1 MLLDKY
7 KKIIAAFIFAFLS
20 VSVFAADTS
29 ALVKKQLT
37 AAEDAMDEDDVETA
51 YKKVN
56 GALQMMNEE
65 TPATLRSS
73 VLSEAKLIY
82 QQKLELI
89 VQEYDGVALSDI
101 KIMLEK
107 YPEVKNTKTE
117 KLLSQIEE
125 NQKIAAENQRKAELA
140 ASEAAAQKRHLE
152 EQQSI
157 KQQTQALERQNEALS
172 KQNEAISKQAESN
185 AELAESMKN
194 QAESMKNQAETQ
206 AELAESM
213 KSQAEEIAKSNENSA
228 KNLKAIQDG
237 FAGMQDSMSNQAEA
251 LKESSQ
257 VQAKS
262 ATIMVVSIIGIAVL
276 ILIIVLVV
284 IVIARRSMQQQ
295 AERQE
300 QYMQAFRLIAEN
312 TSNTNRIML
321 GGVTDLYG
329 NHGEALKLAGTSTWA
344 PAQALPDVTFTPEEE
359 EELKQLAVK
368 CEEIG
373 AKIDQ
378 ITNRKNNSKNISEL
392 VYKLSMQLGLSQGIA
407 MLNFCASMIYDA
419 GFLGVDP
426 SIWEAEKLTDAQKEE
441 MRNHVNIA
449 EKYLDFVPKKYWA
462 VFDDASKKHH
472 ENMDGSGYPNG
483 LKGDEIPQIARLIR
497 VAETFVALSSRR
509 NYRQAMDK
517 ETAIAKLREQ
527 PEYYDTA
534 VVDML
539 DQIV

>member
-7 KKIIAAFIFAFLS
+7 KKIIAAFIFAFLAA
-20 VSVFAADTS
+20 SVFAADTT

-37 AAEDAMDEDDVETA
+37 AAEDAMDEGDIETA

-56 GALQMMNEE
+56 GALQMMNDE
-65 TPATLRSS
+65 TSSTLRAS
-73 VLSEAKLIY
+73 VISEAKLVY
-82 QQKLELI
+82 QQKLERL
-89 VQEYDGVALSDI
+89 VEKYDGTALSDV

-107 YPEVKNTKTE
+107 YPDVKNTKTE
-117 KLLSQIEE
+117 KLLAQIEE
-125 NQKIAAENQRKAELA
+125 NQKVAAENQRKAELA
-140 ASEAAAQKRHLE
+140 ASEAAAQKRHNE
-152 EQQSI
+152 EQQSM
-157 KQQTQALERQNEALS
+157 KQQTQALEKQNEAIS
-172 KQNEAISKQAESN
+172 KQNEALSKQAESN
-185 AELAESMKN
+185 AELAESMK
-194 QAESMKNQAETQ
+194 TQ
-206 AELAESM
+206 AEEL
-213 KSQAEEIAKSNENSA
+213 AKSNENSE
-228 KNLKAIQDG
+228 KNLKAIQEG
-237 FAGMQDSMSNQAEA
+237 FAGMQDSMSDQAEA
-251 LKESSQ
+251 LKESSKA
-257 VQAKS
+257 QAKS
-262 ATIMVVSIIGIAVL
+262 TTIMVFSIVGIAVL

-284 IVIARRSMQQQ
+284 IIIARRSMKQQ

-329 NHGEALKLAGTSTWA
+329 GNGEALKLAGTSTWA
-344 PAQALPDVTFTPEEE
+344 PAAALPDVTFTPEDE

-373 AKIDQ
+373 SKIDQ

-392 VYKLSMQLGLSQGIA
+392 VYKLSMQLGLSQGNA

-426 SIWEAEKLTDAQKEE
+426 SIWEAETLTDAQKEE
-441 MRNHVNIA
+441 MHNHVNIA
-449 EKYLDFVPKKYWA
+449 EKYLDFVPKKYWE

-497 VAETFVALSSRR
+497 VAETYVAMSSRR

-517 ETAIAKLREQ
+517 ETAIEKLREQ
-527 PEYYDTA
+527 PQFYDTA

-539 DQIV
+539 DKIV

>member
-1 MLLDKY
+1 MLLGKY
-7 KKIIAAFIFAFLS
+7 KRIIAALIFAFVT

-37 AAEDAMDEDDVETA
+37 AAEDAMDEGDIETA

-65 TPATLRSS
+65 TSSTLRAS
-73 VLSEAKLIY
+73 VISEAKLVYSERLNSI
-82 QQKLELI
+82 LEK
-89 VQEYDGVALSDI
+89 YDGAALSDI
-101 KIMLEK
+101 NIMIEK
-107 YPEVKNTKTE
+107 YPEVKNTKIE
-117 KLLSQIEE
+117 KLLAQIEE
-125 NQKIAAENQRKAELA
+125 KQKIDAEKQRKAEIA
-140 ASEAAAQKRHLE
+140 ASEAAAQKRHNE

-157 KQQTQALERQNEALS
+157 RQQTQALEKQNEALS
-172 KQNEAISKQAESN
+172 QQREAMEKQNEAISKQAES
-185 AELAESMKN
+185 
-194 QAESMKNQAETQ
+194 Q

-213 KSQAEEIAKSNENSA
+213 KTQAEELAKSNENSE
-228 KNLKAIQDG
+228 KNLKAIQEG
-237 FAGMQDSMSNQAEA
+237 FAGISDTMS
-251 LKESSQ
+251 ESTKAQ
-257 VQAKS
+257 TKS
-262 ATIMVVSIIGIAVL
+262 TKIMVFAIVGIALL

-284 IVIARRSMQQQ
+284 IVIARRSMKQQ

-312 TSNTNRIML
+312 TGNTNRIML
-321 GGVTDLYG
+321 GGATDLYG
-329 NHGEALKLAGTSTWA
+329 QSAPLKLAGTSTWA
-344 PAQALPDVTFTPEEE
+344 PAAALPDVTFTPEDE

-373 AKIDQ
+373 AQIDQ
-378 ITNRKNNSKNISEL
+378 VTNRKNNSKNVSEL
-392 VYKLSMQLGLSQGIA
+392 VYKLSMALGLSQGNA
-407 MLNFCASMIYDA
+407 MLNFCAAMIYDA

-426 SIWEAEKLTDAQKEE
+426 SIWEADTLTDAQKEE
-441 MRNHVNIA
+441 MHNHVNIA
-449 EKYLDFVPKKYWA
+449 EKYLDFVPKKYWQ

-497 VAETFVALSSRR
+497 VAETFVSMSSRR

-517 ETAIAKLREQ
+517 ETAIEKLREQ
-527 PEYYDTA
+527 PGFYDSA
-534 VVDML
+534 VVDTL

>member
-7 KKIIAAFIFAFLS
+7 KKIIAALIFASLS
-20 VSVFAADTS
+20 ISVFAADTS

-37 AAEDAMDEDDVETA
+37 AAEDAMDEDDIETA

-65 TPATLRSS
+65 TSANLRAS
-73 VLSEAKLIY
+73 VISEAKLIY
-82 QQKLELI
+82 QQKLERL
-89 VQEYDGVALSDI
+89 VDNYDGIALSDI
-101 KIMLEK
+101 KIMIEK

-125 NQKIAAENQRKAELA
+125 NQKVAAENQRKAELA
-140 ASEAAAQKRHLE
+140 ASEAAAQKRHNE

-157 KQQTQALERQNEALS
+157 KQQTQALEKQNQAMEKQNEAL
-172 KQNEAISKQAESN
+172 SKQAESN
-185 AELAESMKN
+185 AELAESMK
-194 QAESMKNQAETQ
+194 TQ
-206 AELAESM
+206 AEEL
-213 KSQAEEIAKSNENSA
+213 AKSNENSE
-228 KNLKAIQDG
+228 KNLKAIQEG
-237 FAGMQDSMSNQAEA
+237 FAGMQDSMSEQSEA
-251 LKESSQ
+251 LKESSKA
-257 VQAKS
+257 QAKS
-262 ATIMVVSIIGIAVL
+262 TTIMVFSIIGIAVL
-276 ILIIVLVV
+276 ILIIVFVV
-284 IVIARRSMQQQ
+284 IVIARRSMKQQ

-329 NHGEALKLAGTSTWA
+329 GNGEALKLAGTSSWA
-344 PAQALPDVTFTPEEE
+344 PAAALPDVTFTPEDE

-373 AKIDQ
+373 TKIDQ
-378 ITNRKNNSKNISEL
+378 ITNRKNNSKNVSEL
-392 VYKLSMQLGLSQGIA
+392 VYKLSMQLGLSKCNS
-407 MLNFCASMIYDA
+407 MLYFCAAMIYDA

-426 SIWEAEKLTDAQKEE
+426 EIWSAETLTEDQKEE
-441 MRNHVNIA
+441 MRSHVNIA
-449 EKYLDFVPKKYWA
+449 EKYLDFVPKKYWE

-483 LKGDEIPQIARLIR
+483 LMGDEIPQIARLIR
-497 VAETFVALSSRR
+497 VAETYVSMSSRR

-517 ETAIAKLREQ
+517 ETAIEKLREQ
-527 PEYYDTA
+527 PGFYDSA
-534 VVDML
+534 VVDTL

>member
-7 KKIIAAFIFAFLS
+7 KKIIAVFIFAF
-20 VSVFAADTS
+20 VAAGVFAADTS

-37 AAEDAMDEDDVETA
+37 AAEDAMDDGDIETA

-56 GALQMMNEE
+56 GALQMMNDE
-65 TPATLRSS
+65 TTPTLRAS
-73 VLSEAKLIY
+73 VISEAKLVY
-82 QQKLELI
+82 QQKLEAILAK
-89 VQEYDGVALSDI
+89 YDGAALSDV

-107 YPEVKNTKTE
+107 YPDVKNTKTE
-117 KLLSQIEE
+117 KLLAQIEE
-125 NQKIAAENQRKAELA
+125 EQKVAAENQRKAELA
-140 ASEAAAQKRHLE
+140 ASEAAAQKRHNE

-157 KQQTQALERQNEALS
+157 KQQTQALEKQNEAMEKQNEAL
-172 KQNEAISKQAESN
+172 SKQAESN
-185 AELAESMKN
+185 AELAESMK
-194 QAESMKNQAETQ
+194 TQ
-206 AELAESM
+206 AEEL
-213 KSQAEEIAKSNENSA
+213 AKSNENSE
-228 KNLKAIQDG
+228 KNLKAIQEG
-237 FAGMQDSMSNQAEA
+237 FAGMQDSMSDQAEA
-251 LKESSQ
+251 LKESSKA
-257 VQAKS
+257 QAKS
-262 ATIMVVSIIGIAVL
+262 TTIMVFSIVGIAIL

-284 IVIARRSMQQQ
+284 IVIARRSMKLQ

-321 GGVTDLYG
+321 GGATDLYG
-329 NHGEALKLAGTSTWA
+329 QGAPLKLAGTSSWA
-344 PAQALPDVTFTPEEE
+344 PAAALPDVTFTPEDE

-373 AKIDQ
+373 TKIDQ
-378 ITNRKNNSKNISEL
+378 ITNRKNNSKNVSEL
-392 VYKLSMQLGLSQGIA
+392 VYKLSMQLGLSQGNS
-407 MLNFCASMIYDA
+407 MLNFCAAMIYDA

-426 SIWEAEKLTDAQKEE
+426 TIWECETLTDEQKEE
-441 MRNHVNIA
+441 MHNHVNIA
-449 EKYLDFVPKKYWA
+449 EKYLDFVPKKYWE

-497 VAETFVALSSRR
+497 VAETYVSMSSRR

-517 ETAIAKLREQ
+517 ETAIEKLREQ
-527 PEYYDTA
+527 PGFYDAA
-534 VVDML
+534 VVDTL